1 MFVDGD
7 LVPQST
13 SNMPNKHI
21 TIKFRFKFKQKS
33 IAEAVSKEKRCISTI
48 LQPPFQP
55 GNNIVQM
62 PLQCDSSLFLSG
74 FQLRQLRST
83 VSQSHHRRYSSKNK
97 RKRCNASRKKKY
109 KKKVYKTNSPGK
121 SSRPGSIPSPSYLNS
136 DKDLCNDNLHT
147 QNKDIFW
154 EETKLVSKIEKI
166 KPTSTYEVLP
176 PPTFVCNSLHG
187 CSSRYAR
194 IYIWYLIENIF
205 NINSSVYI
213 TYLS

>member
-1 MFVDGD
+1 MVTIMFVDGD

-97 RKRCNASRKKKY
+97 RKRCNASRKNKY
-109 KKKVYKTNSPGK
+109 NKNVYKTISSGK
-121 SSRPGSIPSPSYLNS
+121 SSIPHTIPNTSCLNS
-136 DKDLCNDNLHT
+136 EKVLCNDNLYTH
-147 QNKDIFW
+147 NKDIVW

-166 KPTSTYEVLP
+166 EPTSKYEVLP
-176 PPTFVCNSLHG
+176 PPAFVGNSFQG

-194 IYIWYLIENIF
+194 IYMYEMIIKIVYYSF
-205 NINSSVYI
+205 FSVY
-213 TYLS
+213 

>member
-1 MFVDGD
+1 MVTIMFVDGD

-33 IAEAVSKEKRCISTI
+33 IVEAVSKEKRCISTI
-48 LQPPFQP
+48 LPFQPYLFQP

-62 PLQCDSSLFLSG
+62 LLQCDSSLFLSG
-74 FQLRQLRST
+74 FQLRHLRSKVT
-83 VSQSHHRRYSSKNK
+83 QSHHRRYSSKNK

-136 DKDLCNDNLHT
+136 EKALCNDNLHT
-147 QNKDIFW
+147 HNKDIFW

-176 PPTFVCNSLHG
+176 PPAFLGNSFQG

-194 IYIWYLIENIF
+194 KYI
-205 NINSSVYI
+205 
-213 TYLS
+213 

>member
-1 MFVDGD
+1 MVTIMFVDGD

-33 IAEAVSKEKRCISTI
+33 IAEAVSKEKGCISTI
-48 LQPPFQP
+48 LPFQPSLFQP

-62 PLQCDSSLFLSG
+62 LLQCDSSLFLSG
-74 FQLRQLRST
+74 FQLRHLRSK
-83 VSQSHHRRYSSKNK
+83 VSQCHHRRYSSKNK

-109 KKKVYKTNSPGK
+109 NKEVYKTHCPGK
-121 SSRPGSIPSPSYLNS
+121 SSMPISIPSPSYLNS

-154 EETKLVSKIEKI
+154 EETKLVSYIKKKIET
-166 KPTSTYEVLP
+166 TSTYEVLP
-176 PPTFVCNSLHG
+176 LAAFVGNSFQG

-194 IYIWYLIENIF
+194 IYMR
-205 NINSSVYI
+205 
-213 TYLS
+213 TDRK